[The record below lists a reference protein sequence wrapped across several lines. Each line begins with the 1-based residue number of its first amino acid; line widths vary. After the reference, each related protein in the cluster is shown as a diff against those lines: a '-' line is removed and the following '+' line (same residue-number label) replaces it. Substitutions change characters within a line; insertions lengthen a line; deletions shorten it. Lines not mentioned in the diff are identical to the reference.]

1 MAVDNRTQ
9 WLNLPLP
16 DAANKLSDD
25 VLRLVSSLNTID
37 EQIHAINLIL
47 ASNDVSY
54 DTVQEIVDRLKNTD
68 VAGVAKA
75 EAIKM
80 AIALG

>member
-1 MAVDNRTQ
+1 MTVDNRTQ
-9 WLNLPLP
+9 YLNLPLP
-16 DAANKLSDD
+16 DAANKLSED

-37 EQIHAINLIL
+37 AQLHAINLIL
-47 ASNDVSY
+47 QSNDVSY

-68 VAGVAKA
+68 VAGTSLAL
-75 EAIKM
+75 